1 MGKISRLSAFFRET
15 VRRLNFANLVVC
27 FVLIL
32 ISYQFIYPLLRMI
45 SLSMMG
51 QEDVINPIVNWIPQS
66 LSFGNFR
73 LAWWVLE
80 PIVTIFNSIWFSGLL
95 ALAQT
100 LVAATTG
107 YALARFAFP
116 FKKFWFFMIIV
127 LFILPAPIVLI
138 PQTMMVFSVQQTLG
152 ISLIGTAWPQLLMA
166 IGGQGVFSAILILI
180 FYNFTKMIP
189 PALDEAAAID
199 GANAVQTFWHVI
211 LKLSISTLLVVF
223 LFSFVWNWN
232 ETYITQTFLRGQLQL
247 VTIRLAA
254 FEEQFRH
261 LQVMGGGVIG
271 GAAGEAMGEEGQR
284 MTEALR
290 MTGTLIA
297 IFPLF
302 VLYVA
307 AQKQFIKGIENTGLT
322 GL

>member
-211 LKLSISTLLVVF
+211 LKLSIRACLKT
-223 LFSFVWNWN
+223 
-232 ETYITQTFLRGQLQL
+232 
-247 VTIRLAA
+247 
-254 FEEQFRH
+254 
-261 LQVMGGGVIG
+261 
-271 GAAGEAMGEEGQR
+271 
-284 MTEALR
+284 
-290 MTGTLIA
+290 
-297 IFPLF
+297 
-302 VLYVA
+302 
-307 AQKQFIKGIENTGLT
+307 
-322 GL
+322 